1 MERIESVNNKIIKFT
16 NSLKVKKFRK
26 QEGLFIAEG
35 ERLVLD
41 AIKYAE
47 PSYIIV
53 SENFYKKDFP
63 YTTYEVTESI
73 FKKLSETVS
82 PQGIMAVFK
91 TDIKNI
97 KDITP
102 SNTVILNRL
111 QDPGNLGT
119 ILRTAKATGFSNI
132 ILDSEC
138 ADIYNSKTVRSS
150 MSALFNLN
158 IFLSSSLKD
167 DISFLKNKGFT
178 VVGTTLQSD
187 SVNLYKGEYEFPVA
201 FIIGN
206 EASGMDKDLID
217 LCDKK
222 VIIPMEDGIESLN
235 ASVAGSVVMYE
246 ILRRQKYE
254 NRQY

>member
-1 MERIESVNNKIIKFT
+1 MERIESANNKIIKFT

-41 AIKYAE
+41 AIKYVN

-63 YTTYEVTESI
+63 YKTYEVTESI

-82 PQGIMAVFK
+82 PQGILAVFK
-91 TDIKNI
+91 TDIKNT
-97 KDITP
+97 DSITP
-102 SNTVILNRL
+102 CNTVILNRL

-119 ILRTAKATGFSNI
+119 ILRTAKAAGFDNI
-132 ILDSEC
+132 ILDCEC

-167 DISFLKNKGFT
+167 DIELLKNKGFT
-178 VVGTTLQSD
+178 VIGTTLQSD

-206 EASGMDKDLID
+206 EGAGMDKDLID

-254 NRQY
+254 NG

>member
-35 ERLVLD
+35 ERLVFD
-41 AIKYAE
+41 AIKFKE

-63 YTTYEVTESI
+63 YKTYEVTENI
-73 FKKLSETVS
+73 FRKLSETVS
-82 PQGIMAVFK
+82 PQGIMAVFEC
-91 TDIKNI
+91 DIKNI
-97 KDITP
+97 EDITP
-102 SNTVILNRL
+102 CNTIVLNRL
-111 QDPGNLGT
+111 QDPGNLGA
-119 ILRTAKATGFSNI
+119 ILRTAKATGFNNI

-158 IFLSSSLKD
+158 IFLSEDLKK
-167 DISFLKNKGFT
+167 DIELLKKKGFSVTGT
-178 VVGTTLQSD
+178 VLDND
-187 SVNLYKGEYEFPVA
+187 SKNLYEETFDTPTA

-206 EASGMDKDLID
+206 EGSGMDKELTEY
-217 LCDKK
+217 CDKK
-222 VIIPMEDGIESLN
+222 IIIPMKEGIESLN
-235 ASVAGSVVMYE
+235 ASVAASVVMYE
-246 ILRRQKYE
+246 ILRRKEYE
-254 NRQY
+254 